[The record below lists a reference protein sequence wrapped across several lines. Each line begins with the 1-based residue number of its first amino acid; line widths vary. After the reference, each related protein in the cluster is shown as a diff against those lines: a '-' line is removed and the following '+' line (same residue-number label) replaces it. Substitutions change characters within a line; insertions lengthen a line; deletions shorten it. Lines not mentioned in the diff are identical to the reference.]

1 MSEQNVADRVMAI
14 VSDQLSCDQDTLS
27 KDSDFVKD
35 LGADSLDIVELVME
49 LEEEFGIS
57 IPEEEADK
65 VRTVGD
71 AIEHIEAAL
80 NAGTGK

>member
-1 MSEQNVADRVMAI
+1 MSEQNVAQRVIGI
-14 VSDQLSCDQDTLS
+14 VSDQLSCDPENLT

-80 NAGTGK
+80 NVGTGE

>member
-1 MSEQNVADRVMAI
+1 MSVQNVSERVMAI
-14 VSDQLSCDQDTLS
+14 VSDLLSCDQDSLS
-27 KDSDFVKD
+27 LESDFVKD

-80 NAGTGK
+80 NAGAGE